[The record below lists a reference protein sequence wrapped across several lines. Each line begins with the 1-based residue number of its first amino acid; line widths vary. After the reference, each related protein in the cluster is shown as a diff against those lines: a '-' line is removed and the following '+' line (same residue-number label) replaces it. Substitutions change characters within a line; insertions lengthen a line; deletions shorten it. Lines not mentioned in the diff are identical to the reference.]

1 MTPYRKIRSV
11 CNLAATQL
19 EHLGYTTLKTAAGT
33 LPFDLIAV
41 NEFET
46 LFITTRRVNRVK
58 NVHST
63 SLRIADIYRDIIVTM
78 QQTIIPKHAEKQFW
92 IYQNVLEGFAVYKI
106 YENGV
111 MKKEM
116 HS

>member
-1 MTPYRKIRSV
+1 MKAYRKIRSV

-46 LFITTRRVNRVK
+46 LFITTRRVK
-58 NVHST
+58 NVHSAPP
-63 SLRIADIYRDIIVTM
+63 RIADIYRDIIIHM